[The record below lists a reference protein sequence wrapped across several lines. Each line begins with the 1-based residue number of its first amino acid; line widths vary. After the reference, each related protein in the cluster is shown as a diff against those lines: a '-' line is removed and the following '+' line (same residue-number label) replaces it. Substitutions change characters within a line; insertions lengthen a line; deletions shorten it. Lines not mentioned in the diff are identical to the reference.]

1 MEQLPLGNIASSHFL
16 RKGKI
21 MGSKCCSCGAI
32 SVPPRPICNECL
44 GGDLEW
50 IELKGK
56 GKLESFT
63 CTAVCPPFM
72 VEGGYSTENPY
83 CVGVVELEEGSSV
96 VALINGVDVKQPESI
111 ELGMSLEAKF
121 THLSEINAGEAF
133 LVFGPA

>member
-1 MEQLPLGNIASSHFL
+1 
-16 RKGKI
+16 

-44 GGDLEW
+44 DSEMEW

-72 VEGGYSTENPY
+72 AEEGYSTENPY
-83 CVGVVELEEGSSV
+83 CAGVVKLEEGGSV
-96 VALINGVDVKQPESI
+96 VALIDGVDANVPENI
-111 ELGMSLEAKF
+111 ELGMSLEARF
-121 THLSEINAGEAF
+121 THLGEDSSQEAY
-133 LVFGPA
+133 LVFGPVSV